1 MTRLLPY
8 AKVEVNMGINLELKA
23 ELIRPFGTR
32 IEAAK
37 TMGITENRLSHIV
50 RARAQ
55 LSERERKLSDK
66 ATRWNGR
73 NLFPW
78 REAAI

>member
-23 ELIRPFGTR
+23 ELIRRFGTQ
-32 IEAAK
+32 IEAGKA
-37 TMGITENRLSHIV
+37 MGITENRLSHIV
-50 RARAQ
+50 RARVQ

-66 ATRWNGR
+66 ATRWNGK
-73 NLFPW
+73 NSFP
-78 REAAI
+78 

>member
-1 MTRLLPY
+1 MN
-8 AKVEVNMGINLELKA
+8 VNFNLRA
-23 ELIRPFGTR
+23 ELIKQFGSQVK
-32 IEAAK
+32 AAK

-66 ATRWNGR
+66 ATRWNGKHS
-73 NLFPW
+73 FP
-78 REAAI
+78 

>member
-1 MTRLLPY
+1 MN
-8 AKVEVNMGINLELKA
+8 VNFNLRA
-23 ELIRPFGTR
+23 ELIKQFGSQVKV
-32 IEAAK
+32 AK
-37 TMGITENRLSHIV
+37 AMGITESRLSHIV
-50 RARAQ
+50 GAHVQ
-55 LSERERKLSDK
+55 PSERERKLSDK

>member
-1 MTRLLPY
+1 MQLTRLLPY

-66 ATRWNGR
+66 ATRWNGKHS
-73 NLFPW
+73 FP
-78 REAAI
+78 